1 MSSLVETY
9 GVEPDPAKRLRQKWG
24 KRMRVTRARRGWTLE
39 QLAELMTEAGYQV
52 TPQAISQWE
61 TGRTSPRYHLRIGW
75 CKVTDR
81 HHDEVFDMT
90 DEAA

>member
-1 MSSLVETY
+1 MSGLVETY

-24 KRMRVTRARRGWTLE
+24 KRMLATRERLGLTLE
-39 QLAELMTEAGYQV
+39 QLAEQMTDAGYRV

-61 TGRTSPRYHLRIGW
+61 TGKTSPRNHHQVGW
-75 CKVTDR
+75 CKVTGR
-81 HHDEVFDMT
+81 LHGEVFEYG